1 MLGNSGSLVGSQ
13 IYRSWDAPY
22 YKNGNKVCISIL
34 ALAIATF
41 VAQRQWVVYLNKK
54 KQKVWETM
62 TPEEQVQYQT
72 DMETRE
78 KDGNKRLDFRFAY

>member
-1 MLGNSGSLVGSQ
+1 MSYSGSLAGSQ

-34 ALAIATF
+34 ALAIASF
-41 VAQRQWVVYLNKK
+41 VAQRQWVMYLNKK
-54 KQKVWETM
+54 KQEEWGAM
-62 TPEEQVQYQT
+62 TREQQVDYQM
-72 DMETRE
+72 DMEARE